1 MENKTR
7 LKAWVA
13 SPINQPKGR
22 IVKKLFFFASL
33 LAALSISSSR
43 VHAATPHAG
52 MALVHAA
59 NDSFQMGFDKGVQ
72 NWACITGKHTV
83 SFTYNLYVDTTMI
96 TQDDYN
102 TIMKNNPSSHKI
114 TGNLRLPVA
123 RVSWY
128 DAVLYCNARSKRDG
142 LDTVYSYTSVTMSG
156 TSVSK
161 LVGLTFTAAN
171 LKKSGYRLLT
181 NAEAEYCVRAHT
193 TGLWWWTNTT
203 DANQATTDAA
213 NYVVWSGNDGGTTQ
227 PVASK
232 KPNPFGLYDMTG
244 NLFEWNNDW
253 EAPYVT
259 TPEVDPIG
267 ASASNAPACTLW
279 DATANMK
286 MAKGGGF
293 QNDCNYHGRTPY
305 HFKWNDNT
313 QDPQVGFRCAATATS
328 VGIQEH
334 NIGESPD
341 FGQSAIIPDRL
352 SIKIEYGLKYQSPV
366 KIAIFDCAGNTIRT
380 LVSRSQSAGNYS
392 TLWDGK
398 NPFGA
403 KVAAGSYIVSVSAG
417 QRSISKTVFL
427 TN

>member
-1 MENKTR
+1 M
-7 LKAWVA
+7 
-13 SPINQPKGR
+13 
-22 IVKKLFFFASL
+22 VKKLFFFASL
-33 LAALSISSSR
+33 LAALSASSSR

-52 MALVHAA
+52 MALIHAA

-72 NWACITGKHTV
+72 NWACITGKHKV
-83 SFTYNLYVDTTMI
+83 SFTYDFYVDTTLI

-114 TGNLRLPVA
+114 TGNLRLPVE

-128 DAVLYCNARSKRDG
+128 DAALYCNARSKRDG

-156 TSVSK
+156 TSASK
-161 LVGLTFTAAN
+161 LVGLTFTASN

-253 EAPYVT
+253 EAPYDT

-313 QDPQVGFRCAATATS
+313 QDPQIGFRCAATATT
-328 VGIQEH
+328 VGT
-334 NIGESPD
+334 IGRANRSPD
-341 FGQSAIIPDRL
+341 FQWSTIIPGRS
-352 SIKIEYGLKYQSPV
+352 SIKIEYVLENQGPV
-366 KIAIFDCAGNTIRT
+366 RIAIFDCAGNTIRT
-380 LVSRSQSAGNYS
+380 LVSGGQSAGNHATS
-392 TLWDGK
+392 WDGK
-398 NPFGA
+398 NAFGA
-403 KVAAGSYIVSVSAG
+403 KVAAGSYIVYVGAG
-417 QRSISKTVFL
+417 QRSISRTVFWA
-427 TN
+427 N